1 MSEMS
6 PRRRRIAESPEDL
19 EEQILARVRVAAIA
33 AADKK
38 AFMIDVLKVAEL
50 TSIADYFLICSTSSE
65 RQAMAVCE
73 AIEERLRDTLGVR
86 PSLIEGKSSGRW
98 ILLDYGDFVVHVFLE
113 ESRKFYRLERLWGD
127 APNLARELLGDLDR
141 SAF

>member
-6 PRRRRIAESPEDL
+6 TRRRRIAESPADL
-19 EEQILARVRVAAIA
+19 EEQILARVRVAAVA

-38 AFMIDVLKVAEL
+38 AFTIDILKVAEL
-50 TSIADYFLICSTSSE
+50 TSIADYFLICSASSE
-65 RQAMAVCE
+65 RQAMAVCD
-73 AIEERLRDTLGVR
+73 AIEERLRETLGVR

-127 APNLARELLGDLDR
+127 APNLARELLGDMA
-141 SAF
+141 SPA